1 MKYFIIS
8 FFVLICNVSA
18 TRQERRIESEQ
29 VEIIIVEESIQP
41 QPQLIDRGLVPQL
54 WQNYTGWLDYYI
66 ALLLNLENT
75 HTHKFSKNYEFLA
88 KTNDKYV

>member
-1 MKYFIIS
+1 MRQFNIS
-8 FFVLICNVSA
+8 FFVLISIISA

-54 WQNYTGWLDYYI
+54 WQNYTG
-66 ALLLNLENT
+66 
-75 HTHKFSKNYEFLA
+75 
-88 KTNDKYV
+88 

>member
-54 WQNYTGWLDYYI
+54 WQNYTG
-66 ALLLNLENT
+66 
-75 HTHKFSKNYEFLA
+75 
-88 KTNDKYV
+88 

>member
-54 WQNYTGWLDYYI
+54 WQNYTGGLHYYI
-66 ALLLNLENT
+66 ATYLIFLSSFFYRLLILRRNQ
-75 HTHKFSKNYEFLA
+75 
-88 KTNDKYV
+88 